1 MQTRE
6 TNPVLDLH
14 PGTEEERRYL
24 NRELTWL
31 TFNERVL
38 TLAEDE
44 RFPLLERV
52 KFIAIY
58 SSNLDEFYQVRV
70 AGVLEQARSRST
82 TPPPDGMTP
91 DEQVTAIRELAMR
104 GVERQTSILHEQILP
119 GLAEHD
125 ITLPRWSEL
134 SEDERTGM
142 VEEFTERIYPVLTP
156 LAVDPAHP
164 FPYISNLSLNLAVEV
179 RDPLSGETRFARI
192 KVPNNLPRFIRVP
205 GADRFVPLEQVIGA
219 NLDRLF
225 PGLEVVDTH
234 VFRVTR
240 NADMDVEEDEA
251 DDLLRA
257 IEDELIRRRFGK
269 VVRLEVEPSMP
280 DETRSLLQRELGIGD
295 DAVDV
300 VDGPLDLEGM
310 WAVAGLDRDDL
321 TFPPFSGVTPPRLG
335 AQGDRDIFA
344 ELRRGDILVQHPY
357 DSFDSSVT
365 RFVQQAAADP
375 AVLAIKITLYRTSG
389 QGSPIVKALLK
400 AAEEGKQVVAL
411 VELKARFDEERNI
424 EWARALEEAGVHVA
438 YGVVG
443 LKTHTKTALVVRD
456 EGDGIARYAHIG
468 TGNYNDK
475 TAELYED
482 LGILTADP
490 EIGADLSDLFN
501 VLTGYS
507 RQSAYRKLLVAPTS
521 LGPRLVELI
530 AEQARLGPEGR
541 IVLKMNGLTD
551 EEMVEALYA
560 ASNAG
565 VPIDLIVRGVCC
577 LRSGVPGMSEN
588 IRVRSIVGRYLE
600 HSRIYRFGPDGGD
613 RVHLI
618 GSADLM
624 GRNLHRRVEAVTQV
638 DDPSMTARLDEILDV
653 LLADTLLSWEQ
664 RPDGS
669 YVREAPDE
677 GAPELDTH
685 AELQRYARE
694 RTSPRQP
701 DPDDSHDASRV
712 EAAGGVVLR
721 TTDARTEVL
730 LVHRPKY
737 DDWSLPKGKLDDGE
751 EWLAAALREVHEET
765 GVEAEPIRALSPI
778 NYTDRDGRPKTVRW
792 WLMRAVQG
800 NPRRRGADREVD
812 EARWV
817 DVIEAQGLLSYDTD
831 RALLTEAQGIPDTR
845 LMEGAPVFPEDAP
858 SAPAPSPPAEIVA
871 GGDAVAGAG
880 NREDVAG

>member
-1 MQTRE
+1 MTDE
-6 TNPVLDLH
+6 TSAVLDLH
-14 PGTEEERRYL
+14 PDTDGERRYL

-52 KFIAIY
+52 KFIAIF
-58 SSNLDEFYQVRV
+58 SSNLDEFFQVRV
-70 AGVLEQARSRST
+70 AGVLEQARSRT
-82 TPPPDGMTP
+82 TTLPPDGMTP
-91 DEQVTAIRELAMR
+91 SEQLVAIRELARR
-104 GVERQTSILHEQILP
+104 GVERQTAILHEQILP
-119 GLAEHD
+119 ELAEAE
-125 ITLPRWSEL
+125 ITMPRWHEL
-134 SEDERTGM
+134 TDDERKGM
-142 VEEFTERIYPVLTP
+142 VEEFDERVYPVLTP

-192 KVPNNLPRFIRVP
+192 KVPNNLPRFMQVA

-251 DDLLRA
+251 DDLLQA

-269 VVRLEVEPSMP
+269 VVRLEVEPDIP
-280 DETRSLLQRELGIGD
+280 EATRDLLRRELGIGD
-295 DAVDV
+295 EAVDV
-300 VDGPLDLEGM
+300 VRGPLDLVGM
-310 WAVAGLDRDDL
+310 WSVADL
-321 TFPPFSGVTPPRLG
+321 ERPDLLFPPYSAVTPPRLG
-335 AQGDRDIFA
+335 SHGDRDIFA
-344 ELRRGDILVQHPY
+344 ELRKGDIVVQHPY
-357 DSFDSSVT
+357 DSFDASVT
-365 RFVQQAAADP
+365 RFVEAAAADRD
-375 AVLAIKITLYRTSG
+375 VLAIKITLYRTSG
-389 QGSPIVKALLK
+389 RGSPLVKALLK

-411 VELKARFDEERNI
+411 VELKARFDEEKNI

-456 EGDGIARYAHIG
+456 EGDHIARYAHIG
-468 TGNYNDK
+468 TGNYNDR
-475 TAELYED
+475 TASLYED

-490 EIGADLSDLFN
+490 DIGADLSDLFN

-521 LGPRLVELI
+521 LGPRLIELI
-530 AEQARLGPEGR
+530 DEQARLGADGR

-551 EEMVEALYA
+551 EEMVEALYS
-560 ASNAG
+560 ASQAG

-577 LRSGVPGMSEN
+577 LRAGVEGLSEN
-588 IRVRSIVGRYLE
+588 IRVRSVIGRYLE

-613 RVHLI
+613 QVHLI

-624 GRNLHRRVEAVTQV
+624 GRNLHRRVEAVVEVTTPRV
-638 DDPSMTARLDEILDV
+638 KARLDEILRI
-653 LLADTLLSWEQ
+653 LLDDTLLAWHQ

-669 YVREAPDE
+669 YVRPGPADDE
-677 GAPELDTH
+677 PAIDTH
-685 AELQRYARE
+685 EELQRLAVE
-694 RTSPRQP
+694 RTGPRRPQEL
-701 DPDDSHDASRV
+701 DDLGDGDRV

-721 TTDARTEVL
+721 ASDASAEVL
-730 LVHRPKY
+730 VVHRPRY
-737 DDWSLPKGKLDDGE
+737 DDWSLPKGKLDDDE
-751 EWLAAALREVHEET
+751 SWEDAAEREVLEET
-765 GVEAEPIRALSPI
+765 GVDVELIRELSPI
-778 NYTDRDGRPKTVRW
+778 SYTDRKGRPKVVRW
-792 WLMRAVQG
+792 WLMRAVDG
-800 NPRRRGADREVD
+800 DPVRRGMDREVD

-817 DVIEAQGLLSYDTD
+817 DVMEAQTLLSYDTD
-831 RALLTEAQGIPDTR
+831 RALLTEAQGIPDTSLIEHR
-845 LMEGAPVFPEDAP
+845 
-858 SAPAPSPPAEIVA
+858 S
-871 GGDAVAGAG
+871 
-880 NREDVAG
+880 